1 MFIKVLSYTVSTI
14 GKLKFRP
21 VAVGVVM
28 IFVPLLALVF
38 TFPKSTSSSTGASQ
52 VTPPDQQPDSTR
64 QISGTRKNTIPEQSI
79 GSANTG
85 APAKTN
91 ESTPSSKNSSKSTP
105 TFDFTLSTKDVSLH
119 LGETSDPIIVVANSK
134 NKIVWT
140 TNWSQPGDNPEIVIL
155 SSEND
160 STYNFKIIAGDSLQP
175 GTYQLSILAKDSVT
189 GATTSKLV
197 SVTVDSATTISQ

>member
-52 VTPPDQQPDSTR
+52 VTPPDQQPGSTR
-64 QISGTRKNTIPEQSI
+64 QISSTRKNTIPEQSV

-91 ESTPSSKNSSKSTP
+91 ESTPSSKYPSKTP

-155 SSEND
+155 SSDND
-160 STYNFKIIAGDSLQP
+160 STYSFKIIAGDSLQP
-175 GTYQLSILAKDSVT
+175 GTYQLSILAKDSAT